1 MMVPAT
7 AVPASAAD
15 DGQWWYE
22 GYHVQDAHDAGWTG
36 KGVKVAVVDS
46 QINPELPDFDGADLT
61 VAPGAACEGA
71 EPSTTA
77 ANAESEH
84 GSTVTAM
91 LIGNGTGVAGTKGI
105 APESSVTFYGVGALA
120 DCTPTAEVEASGR
133 SPLMWMIQRAL
144 DDGADIIMTAVVVGE
159 TTSADNETVAEAV
172 ARKVPL
178 VAGNPNDGFNQ
189 GILPAALNGVIAV
202 SAIDRNSTLPAGGLG
217 VENRIPGTTVVA
229 PGVDIS
235 TIGDTTGSW
244 DVAGR
249 GTGTSLAT
257 PLVAGILAVGM
268 QKYPDATGNQLIQ
281 SLVHNTGS
289 EDHPLEFDANDGF
302 GYGTASLTRV
312 LAADPL
318 QYPDESPLLDKRLQQ
333 PSVQQIADAE
343 KALASAAPDRPSG
356 GEDANA
362 VSLIPL
368 LIGVGIGV
376 LLLVLVAVVVTVFI
390 VRRNNSAQRKGQS

>member
-1 MMVPAT
+1 MT
-7 AVPASAAD
+7 ALLVVAAMSTTAPASAAD

-22 GYHVQDAHDAGWTG
+22 GYHVQDARDAGWTG
-36 KGVKVAVVDS
+36 KGVKIAVVDS
-46 QINPELPDFDGADLT
+46 QINPELPDFAGADLT
-61 VAPGAACEGA
+61 VAPGAACEGV
-71 EPSTTA
+71 EPSTTE

-120 DCTPTAEVEASGR
+120 DCTPTPEVEASGH

-144 DDGADIIMTAVVVGE
+144 DDGAGVIMTAVVVGE

-189 GILPAALNGVIAV
+189 GILPAAFNGVIAV

-235 TIGDTTGSW
+235 TIGDNAGSW

-289 EDHPLEFDANDGF
+289 EDHPLEFDASDGF
-302 GYGTASLTRV
+302 GYGTASLTRL

-318 QYPDESPLLDKRLQQ
+318 QYPDENPLLDKRLQQ
-333 PSVQQIADAE
+333 PSAEDIADVE
-343 KALASAAPDRPSG
+343 QALASSPSKESTG
-356 GEDANA
+356 
-362 VSLIPL
+362 SPL
-368 LIGVGIGV
+368 LPVIIGVGVGV
-376 LLLVLVAVVVTVFI
+376 LALIVVGVVVTVVL
-390 VRRNNSAQRKGQS
+390 VRRSRRRVGA